1 MQVGIGGPGGDSP
14 DDHPLFSVDPASARR
29 TFSTSTEISS
39 LIRRAKLLS
48 FSWREATDTL
58 SEKHNRL
65 ESMPSITPTR
75 GYITSGFTSSRMHP
89 ILGFARPH
97 RGLDIVANIGTPI
110 LAAAKG
116 RVRFVGRDND
126 FGLMVEIDHGYGLVT
141 RYAHTSAVLVKQG
154 QIVERGAQIAKVGES
169 GLAFGP
175 HLHYEVLQNGRPTD
189 PRKFLLDLSVVP
201 D

>member
-1 MQVGIGGPGGDSP
+1 
-14 DDHPLFSVDPASARR
+14 
-29 TFSTSTEISS
+29 
-39 LIRRAKLLS
+39 
-48 FSWREATDTL
+48 
-58 SEKHNRL
+58 
-65 ESMPSITPTR
+65 
-75 GYITSGFTSSRMHP
+75 
-89 ILGFARPH
+89 
-97 RGLDIVANIGTPI
+97 
-110 LAAAKG
+110 
-116 RVRFVGRDND
+116 
-126 FGLMVEIDHGYGLVT
+126 MVEIDHGYGLVT